1 MNETKL
7 IEKAIEAMSKAYA
20 PYSNFK
26 VGAALLTK
34 SGKVFTGCN
43 VENASF
49 GLSVCAERVAIFSAV
64 SAGEMRFEKLVVV
77 ANTDSPAS
85 PCGACRQVMSEFGD
99 FEVLLVNLRG
109 EVVRTRVSELLPRA
123 FKLREG

>member
-7 IEKAIEAMSKAYA
+7 IEKAIEAMNKAYA

-34 SGKVFTGCN
+34 SGRIFTGCN

-49 GLSVCAERVAIFSAV
+49 GLSICAERVAIFSAV
-64 SAGEMRFEKLVVV
+64 AAGEVQFEKLVVV
-77 ANTDSPAS
+77 ADTDSPVS

-99 FEVLLVNLRG
+99 FEVLLVNTRK

-123 FKLREG
+123 FKLKEG

>member
-7 IEKAIEAMSKAYA
+7 IEKAIEAMHKAYA
-20 PYSNFK
+20 PYSSFK

-34 SGKVFTGCN
+34 SGRIFTGCN

-49 GLSVCAERVAIFSAV
+49 GLSICAERVAIFSAV
-64 SAGEMRFEKLVVV
+64 SAGELQFEKLVVV
-77 ANTDSPAS
+77 ANTGSPVS

-99 FEVLLVNLRG
+99 FEILLVNTRG

-123 FKLREG
+123 FKLKEG

>member
-1 MNETKL
+1 MSEKEL
-7 IEKAIEAMSKAYA
+7 IEKAIEAMRRAYA

-34 SGKVFTGCN
+34 SGKVFVGCN

-49 GLSVCAERVAIFSAV
+49 GLSVCAERVAMFTAV
-64 SAGEMRFEKLVVV
+64 AAGETQFEKLVVV
-77 ANTDSPAS
+77 ANTSSPVS

-99 FEVLLVNLRG
+99 FEVILANTNGDTVK
-109 EVVRTRVSELLPRA
+109 TRVSELLPYA

>member
-7 IEKAIEAMSKAYA
+7 IEKAIEAMHKAYA

-34 SGKVFTGCN
+34 SGRIFTGCN

-49 GLSVCAERVAIFSAV
+49 GLSICAERVAIFSAV
-64 SAGEMRFEKLVVV
+64 SAGELQFEKLVVV
-77 ANTDSPAS
+77 ANTDSPVS

-99 FEVLLVNLRG
+99 FEVLLVNTRG
-109 EVVRTRVSELLPRA
+109 ELVRTRVSELLPRA